1 MANKFVS
8 YERLVQYD
16 ELIKRFI
23 ESLINDANGD
33 ISGLQEQ
40 LNALRGEGEGTVQ
53 EQIQAAFDEF
63 VKTDGG
69 TGALDSYKEVLAYV
83 QNHGAEFNG
92 VVNDIAAL
100 QGQVGSEATDEV
112 KATGLFKDVEDL
124 KTALAN
130 SDEALRNQGISA
142 TSDESKDIVVSLSG
156 TVTQPVLAVAYTLCT
171 EEDVDRLFIPVLQ
184 ATTYDELV
192 AAIETAVAGQTIKI
206 TNPIEQQITIPA
218 GKEIVLDLN
227 GQTISSEDSAIINN
241 GILTISDNSLG
252 RSNGIIRSSK
262 NCGIAA
268 GNNSVTTILSG
279 VIEAQEAA
287 VITGYSTGAIINI
300 KGGRFIAKDNGV
312 IMGNGF
318 VWTDST
324 KTTQREGGN
333 VINISGGEFIG
344 GIESSGFVACGV
356 YSPWKD
362 TINISGGNF
371 QITGGCGVLA
381 RAGQVN
387 ITGGTFNTTGNVT
400 GKVGDSRVVVPCSAV
415 VFDSAAKYPGMDSE
429 SKITIDGGTFTSEV
443 EPISNVGEDNRIVVN
458 IEL

>member
-63 VKTDGG
+63 VNTDGG
-69 TGALDSYKEVLAYV
+69 AGALDSYKEVLAYV
-83 QNHGAEFNG
+83 QNHGTEFNG
-92 VVNDIAAL
+92 VVNDIVAL
-100 QGQVGSEATDEV
+100 QGQVGSEATDEAE
-112 KATGLFKDVEDL
+112 ATGLFKDVEDL
-124 KTALAN
+124 KAALAD
-130 SDEALRNQGISA
+130 SDEALRNQEISA
-142 TSDESKDIVVSLSG
+142 ISDESKDIVISLSG
-156 TVTQPVLAVAYTLCT
+156 TVTQPVLDVLYTLCT

-192 AAIETAVAGQTIKI
+192 DAIANAVAGQTIKV
-206 TNPIEQQITIPA
+206 NSPIEQQVTIPV

-227 GQTISSEDSAIINN
+227 GQTISSEGSAIINN

-252 RSNGIIRSSK
+252 RSNGVIRSSK

-279 VIEAQEAA
+279 VIEGQEGA
-287 VITGYSTGAIINI
+287 VITGKASGATVNI
-300 KGGRFIAKDNGV
+300 EGGDFKAFDNAVIA
-312 IMGNGF
+312 GNG
-318 VWTDST
+318 TNRT
-324 KTTQREGGN
+324 GEPN
-333 VINISGGEFIG
+333 VINISGGRF
-344 GIESSGFVACGV
+344 ESNIQSNGYIACGV
-356 YSPWKD
+356 YAPWKD
-362 TINISGGNF
+362 TVN
-371 QITGGCGVLA
+371 ITGGEFIVNNGCGVLA

-387 ITGGTFNTTGNVT
+387 ITGGTFTTTGT
-400 GKVGDSRVVVPCSAV
+400 GTGWVGDNKNQVPCAAI
-415 VFDSAAKYPGMDSE
+415 VFDSNANYPGMDAD
-429 SKITIDGGTFTSEV
+429 SKITVSGGTFSSEV
-443 EPISNVGEDNRIVVN
+443 APVQALGSGDRIVVN
-458 IEL
+458 DGNFSQSN